1 MAVELTLK
9 LVIENAGVGE
19 EVMGGLGIT
28 VPPLTVEEMK
38 ERDFFVDHKGVGF
51 ENYVVLHEFF
61 LERYPEDDS
70 FFVIRYTDAKN
81 IPVDNTVT
89 T

>member
-28 VPPLTVEEMK
+28 VPPLTLEEMRQ
-38 ERDFFVDHKGVGF
+38 RDFFVDHKNEGTP
-51 ENYVVLHEFF
+51 NHVVLDEFF
-61 LERYPEDDS
+61 LERYPEDDN
-70 FFVIRYTDAKN
+70 FFVIRYTDARDV
-81 IPVDNTVT
+81 PVDNAVT